1 MPLHLTGRHMT
12 ITEETKD
19 YIDKKLDRLRRV
31 CGKIDELSFI
41 LTKEK
46 LYIEV
51 EGLLRAGKLTA
62 TAKERAPHTNEA
74 VDMLVDKLEMQI
86 SRAKDRRSDRSPASR
101 EKAQLKALSA
111 EEVLQ
116 GAREDI
122 EPEG

>member
-1 MPLHLTGRHMT
+1 
-12 ITEETKD
+12 
-19 YIDKKLDRLRRV
+19 
-31 CGKIDELSFI
+31 
-41 LTKEK
+41 
-46 LYIEV
+46 
-51 EGLLRAGKLTA
+51 
-62 TAKERAPHTNEA
+62 
-74 VDMLVDKLEMQI
+74 MLVDKLEMQI

>member
-62 TAKERAPHTNEA
+62 TAKERAPHTN
-74 VDMLVDKLEMQI
+74 
-86 SRAKDRRSDRSPASR
+86 
-101 EKAQLKALSA
+101 
-111 EEVLQ
+111 
-116 GAREDI
+116 
-122 EPEG
+122 

>member
-1 MPLHLTGRHMT
+1 M
-12 ITEETKD
+12 
-19 YIDKKLDRLRRV
+19 RRV